1 MFKKHNAKQLDKWS
15 IYGTRDQIAKW
26 VMYLVIKGSQVQIIK

>member
-1 MFKKHNAKQLDKWS
+1 MFKKHNAKQLDKLS

-26 VMYLVIKGSQVQIIK
+26 VMLVIKGSQVQIIK

>member
-15 IYGTRDQIAKW
+15 IYGTRDQISKW
-26 VMYLVIKGSQVQIIK
+26 VMLVIKGSQVQIIK